1 MSENDT
7 KDNSTGEK
15 KTFVPI
21 MKDFLG
27 DILNTFPEYQTD
39 LDKGL
44 SDILVNKTESPSI
57 DKLKEYCKKIYPE
70 RFFDLLYQNEKI
82 FENHEIN
89 TRFLPGIDFKELWN
103 KEISD
108 KTKKIIWKYLQLI
121 CFSIINT
128 EDNVNGFGD
137 TAKLFEA
144 IGENQLKEKLHE
156 TISQMNSLF
165 GENAEEVVNGMMDP
179 SNNSNNLP
187 NPEKLHEHINS
198 LMEGKL
204 GRLASEIT
212 EETLHEF
219 TDMSGATS
227 VNDVF
232 QKLFQNPGKLMGLIK
247 KLGSSLDE
255 KIKSGEIKESEL
267 MEEAA
272 SIMEKMQ
279 NVPGMKNMKGLL
291 EKMGLSGLGG
301 NGKIDLN
308 AMRNAMGGNIR
319 KTKMKERMKEKLK
332 VRQAKKEEDKDAQI
346 RILQQQLSNAKK
358 ITENLQNL
366 GSTEVSKKSK
376 KKRRKKKK
384 RNKARNKK

>member
-7 KDNSTGEK
+7 KDNSTEEK

-44 SDILVNKTESPSI
+44 SDILLNKTESLSI
-57 DKLKEYCKKIYPE
+57 DKLKEYCKTIYPE

-82 FENHEIN
+82 FENPEIN
-89 TRFLPGIDFKELWN
+89 TCFLPNIDFKELW
-103 KEISD
+103 KQEISD

-165 GENAEEVVNGMMDP
+165 GENAGDVVNGMMDC
-179 SNNSNNLP
+179 SNNLP
-187 NPEKLHEHINS
+187 NPEKLHEHING

-332 VRQAKKEEDKDAQI
+332 VRQAKKEEDKDEQI

-366 GSTEVSKKSK
+366 GSTELSKKSK
-376 KKRRKKKK
+376 KKRKKKKK

>member
-7 KDNSTGEK
+7 KDNSTEEK

-44 SDILVNKTESPSI
+44 SDILLNKTESLSI
-57 DKLKEYCKKIYPE
+57 DKLKEYCKTIYPE

-82 FENHEIN
+82 FENPEIN
-89 TRFLPGIDFKELWN
+89 TCFLPNIDFKELW
-103 KEISD
+103 KQEISD

-165 GENAEEVVNGMMDP
+165 GENAGDVVNGMMDC
-179 SNNSNNLP
+179 SNNLP
-187 NPEKLHEHINS
+187 NPEKLHEHING

-332 VRQAKKEEDKDAQI
+332 ARQAKKGEDKDAQI

-366 GSTEVSKKSK
+366 GSTELSKKSK
-376 KKRRKKKK
+376 KKRKKKKK

>member
-7 KDNSTGEK
+7 KDNSTEEK

-44 SDILVNKTESPSI
+44 SDILLNKTESLSI
-57 DKLKEYCKKIYPE
+57 DKLKEYCKTIYPE

-82 FENHEIN
+82 FENPEIN
-89 TRFLPGIDFKELWN
+89 TCFLPNIDFKELW
-103 KEISD
+103 KQEISD

-165 GENAEEVVNGMMDP
+165 GENAGDVVNGMMDC
-179 SNNSNNLP
+179 SNNLP
-187 NPEKLHEHINS
+187 NPEKLHEHIKG

-332 VRQAKKEEDKDAQI
+332 ARQAKKGEDKDAQI

-366 GSTEVSKKSK
+366 GSTELSKKSK
-376 KKRRKKKK
+376 KKRKKKKK

>member
-1 MSENDT
+1 MSENNA
-7 KDNSTGEK
+7 KDNSAEEK

-27 DILNTFPEYQTD
+27 DILNTFPEYQND

-44 SDILVNKTESPSI
+44 SDILVNKITSPSI
-57 DKLKEYCKKIYPE
+57 DNLKEYCKKIYPE

-82 FENHEIN
+82 FENPEIN
-89 TRFLPGIDFKELWN
+89 TCFLPNIDFKELW
-103 KEISD
+103 KQEISD

-165 GENAEEVVNGMMDP
+165 GENAGDVVNGMMDC
-179 SNNSNNLP
+179 SNNLP
-187 NPEKLHEHINS
+187 NPEKLHEHING

-272 SIMEKMQ
+272 NIMEKMQ

-332 VRQAKKEEDKDAQI
+332 ARQAKKGEDKDAQI

-366 GSTEVSKKSK
+366 GSTELSKKSK

>member
-7 KDNSTGEK
+7 KDNSTEEK

-44 SDILVNKTESPSI
+44 SDILLNKTESLLI
-57 DKLKEYCKKIYPE
+57 DKLKEYCKTIYPE

-82 FENHEIN
+82 FENPEIN
-89 TRFLPGIDFKELWN
+89 TCFLPNIDFKELW
-103 KEISD
+103 KQEISD

-165 GENAEEVVNGMMDP
+165 GENAGDVVNGMMDC
-179 SNNSNNLP
+179 SNNLP
-187 NPEKLHEHINS
+187 NPEKLHEHING

-332 VRQAKKEEDKDAQI
+332 ARQAKKGEDKDAQI

-366 GSTEVSKKSK
+366 GSTELSKKSK
-376 KKRRKKKK
+376 KKRKKKKK

>member
-1 MSENDT
+1 
-7 KDNSTGEK
+7 
-15 KTFVPI
+15 
-21 MKDFLG
+21 
-27 DILNTFPEYQTD
+27 
-39 LDKGL
+39 
-44 SDILVNKTESPSI
+44 
-57 DKLKEYCKKIYPE
+57 
-70 RFFDLLYQNEKI
+70 
-82 FENHEIN
+82 
-89 TRFLPGIDFKELWN
+89 
-103 KEISD
+103 
-108 KTKKIIWKYLQLI
+108 
-121 CFSIINT
+121 
-128 EDNVNGFGD
+128 
-137 TAKLFEA
+137 
-144 IGENQLKEKLHE
+144 
-156 TISQMNSLF
+156 
-165 GENAEEVVNGMMDP
+165 
-179 SNNSNNLP
+179 
-187 NPEKLHEHINS
+187 
-198 LMEGKL
+198 
-204 GRLASEIT
+204 
-212 EETLHEF
+212 
-219 TDMSGATS
+219 MSGATS

-332 VRQAKKEEDKDAQI
+332 ARQAKKEEDKDAQI

-366 GSTEVSKKSK
+366 GSTELSKKSK
-376 KKRRKKKK
+376 KKRKKKKK

>member
-1 MSENDT
+1 
-7 KDNSTGEK
+7 
-15 KTFVPI
+15 
-21 MKDFLG
+21 
-27 DILNTFPEYQTD
+27 
-39 LDKGL
+39 
-44 SDILVNKTESPSI
+44 
-57 DKLKEYCKKIYPE
+57 
-70 RFFDLLYQNEKI
+70 
-82 FENHEIN
+82 
-89 TRFLPGIDFKELWN
+89 
-103 KEISD
+103 
-108 KTKKIIWKYLQLI
+108 
-121 CFSIINT
+121 
-128 EDNVNGFGD
+128 
-137 TAKLFEA
+137 
-144 IGENQLKEKLHE
+144 
-156 TISQMNSLF
+156 
-165 GENAEEVVNGMMDP
+165 MDP
-179 SNNSNNLP
+179 SNNYSNNLP
-187 NPEKLHEHINS
+187 NPEELHEHINS

-332 VRQAKKEEDKDAQI
+332 ARQAKKGEDKDAQI

-366 GSTEVSKKSK
+366 GSTELSKKSK
-376 KKRRKKKK
+376 KKRKKKKK